1 MFKMIDHW
9 KHLSRLVS
17 TPRWALK
24 LRCIQ
29 KKFYSYF
36 EKKGVYYSIVEL
48 HFLTMTTFIY
58 TKWEQGQLNLHIFK
72 KTFVHPLVNDQ
83 VKVHWAL
90 KNAVRILKK
99 NSENDGCQIWR
110 KVVQKQ
116 LPIIINGF
124 IFRDYLVK
132 IKTKVVP
139 TELPSYICQV
149 GQKIRCHTLF
159 EKKRR
164 SDYFAVTFGLLQVI
178 CVKWAM
184 SNHILH
190 SFSLKS
196 TWIHGRV
203 SIDLHMLTTWIC
215 LQGPC
220 LNLSSWQHLKLL
232 AQDSSSRMSHG
243 MTRHLTTKCD
253 KNWVKVIA
261 KNLIWISELHT
272 SFHTASF

>member
-36 EKKGVYYSIVEL
+36 EKKRCVLFYIRTAFSDS
-48 HFLTMTTFIY
+48 MTTFIY
-58 TKWEQGQLNLHIFK
+58 TKWEQGQLNLHNFK

-132 IKTKVVP
+132 IKTKG
-139 TELPSYICQV
+139 SY
-149 GQKIRCHTLF
+149 
-159 EKKRR
+159 
-164 SDYFAVTFGLLQVI
+164 
-178 CVKWAM
+178 
-184 SNHILH
+184 
-190 SFSLKS
+190 
-196 TWIHGRV
+196 RV
-203 SIDLHMLTTWIC
+203 AIIY
-215 LQGPC
+215 
-220 LNLSSWQHLKLL
+220 LSSWTKDSLSHIIWEEEEEWLFCCHIWTSASHLCK
-232 AQDSSSRMSHG
+232 MSY
-243 MTRHLTTKCD
+243 
-253 KNWVKVIA
+253 VEPYFA
-261 KNLIWISELHT
+261 
-272 SFHTASF
+272 

>member
-132 IKTKVVP
+132 IKTKG
-139 TELPSYICQV
+139 SN
-149 GQKIRCHTLF
+149 R
-159 EKKRR
+159 
-164 SDYFAVTFGLLQVI
+164 VTI
-178 CVKWAM
+178 
-184 SNHILH
+184 IY
-190 SFSLKS
+190 
-196 TWIHGRV
+196 
-203 SIDLHMLTTWIC
+203 
-215 LQGPC
+215 
-220 LNLSSWQHLKLL
+220 LSSWTKDSLSHIIWEEEEEWLFCCHIWTSASHLCK
-232 AQDSSSRMSHG
+232 MSY
-243 MTRHLTTKCD
+243 
-253 KNWVKVIA
+253 VEPYFA
-261 KNLIWISELHT
+261 
-272 SFHTASF
+272 